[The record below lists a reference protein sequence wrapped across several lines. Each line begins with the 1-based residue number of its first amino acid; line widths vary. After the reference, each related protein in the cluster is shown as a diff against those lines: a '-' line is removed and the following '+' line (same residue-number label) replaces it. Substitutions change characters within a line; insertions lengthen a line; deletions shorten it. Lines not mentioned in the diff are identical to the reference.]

1 MSQRHDVGTAPARDR
16 GVNPALIASLE
27 AVSRGCCVLVV
38 LVGLAVLV
46 GWASG
51 ITRLT
56 SGSPTHVAMNPS
68 SALLLILAATAVW
81 MQHRAWRRPSASPLV
96 PRAVA
101 ASAIVVAGAG
111 AITLAGYL
119 LDQHLGLDE
128 VVFGERLGGNR
139 MSPNS
144 ALTFVLVGAALWLLD
159 RPPRSRRA
167 LAQLAALLPIG
178 IGGVSLLGYVYGVAA
193 MYGVRDYKPM
203 ALPTAVSFLALGL
216 AIFCARPDRGV
227 VSVITRADAGG
238 TLARRMFSAAIL
250 IPASLGWLM
259 VWSQRAGLFGAEL
272 GVTVVVVLI
281 IFAFA
286 AFVAITA
293 RSLSHADRLRLASER
308 HSGAQHLTT
317 RVLVESATLADAMPR
332 VLQAVCESLDWVMGA
347 RWSIDP
353 EAQRLRCQEIW
364 MAPGRE
370 LQALVD
376 ASRQTAF
383 PCGLGLPGRVWSTGR
398 AAWIADVVLD
408 PNFPRAAA
416 AAQGGVHGAFGFPII
431 GPGGFMGVMEF
442 FGTEIRVPEAAVLT
456 LFEGVGGQ
464 VGQFIERKRAEA
476 ELERAKVA
484 AEVATQAK
492 SDFLANMSHEIR
504 TPMNAIIGMSDL
516 LATTPLDPQPRE
528 MAETIRMSGQHL
540 LTIINDILDFSKIES
555 GKLDLEQTPFDL
567 AACVEESLQLVAPKV
582 TGANLELT
590 YLVDETTPKLI
601 VGDAGRLRQILV
613 NLLSNAIKFT
623 PAGEVGVVVSTER
636 MDGSRRE
643 IQFSVRDTGIGI
655 PPDRSDRLFKMF
667 SQVDA
672 STTRRYGGTG
682 LGLAICKRLSE
693 LMGGRIW
700 AESEPG
706 KGSTFHFTIVTDEVE
721 APARPDSDVEGP
733 QLAGRRALIVD
744 DNRNN
749 RLILKLQM
757 QRWGMLA
764 RETDSPAVALKWI
777 GRGDPFDVI
786 LLDYQMPEM
795 DGVALA
801 RKIRAVREDR
811 TPVLILLSSV
821 GQPLTAVETEADF
834 AAVLWKPLKLSH
846 LRDRLIETVGEP
858 LGPSTDET
866 ALPSGEDA
874 AVGGRR
880 LRILIAEDN
889 PINQN
894 VAVRLLE
901 RLGYAADTAENGL
914 EALARL
920 EREPYDVVLMD
931 VQMPE
936 MDGLEASRAI
946 CARWPADRR
955 PRIVAMTAEAMEG
968 DRRKCLAAGM
978 EDYLVKP
985 VTLDQLTAALARC
998 RPVRQAAGV
1007 TGVRTEPAPA
1017 PHELEADSPIDQSV
1031 LGQLREDLGGD
1042 APVGEVI
1049 ATFLEKTPPVLAA
1062 LRDAAART
1070 DADGIRKTAHMIK
1083 GTSAMLGARTLSERC
1098 AEIERLSRTGS
1109 VPDAVTRV
1117 KDIQASYEAVE
1128 AALKAE
1134 LAMDGG
1140 ADGAGEPGAGSR

>member
-1 MSQRHDVGTAPARDR
+1 
-16 GVNPALIASLE
+16 
-27 AVSRGCCVLVV
+27 
-38 LVGLAVLV
+38 
-46 GWASG
+46 
-51 ITRLT
+51 
-56 SGSPTHVAMNPS
+56 MNPS

-167 LAQLAALLPIG
+167 LAQLAALFPIG
-178 IGGVSLLGYVYGVAA
+178 IGGVSLIGYVYGVAA

-259 VWSQRAGLFGAEL
+259 VWSQRAGFFGAEL
-272 GVTVVVVLI
+272 GVAVVVVLI

-317 RVLVESATLADAMPR
+317 RVLVESATLADAIPR

-383 PCGLGLPGRVWSTGR
+383 PCGIGLPGRVWSTGR

-484 AEVATQAK
+484 AEAATKAK
-492 SDFLANMSHEIR
+492 SEFLANMSHEIR

-516 LATTPLDPQPRE
+516 MATTRLDAEQRE
-528 MAETIRMSGQHL
+528 MAETIRLSGQHL
-540 LTIINDILDFSKIES
+540 LMVINEILDFSKIES
-555 GKLDLEQTPFDL
+555 GKLELEQAPFAL
-567 AACVEESLQLVAPKV
+567 TACVEEALQLVAPRAAGTDV
-582 TGANLELT
+582 ELT
-590 YLVDETTPKLI
+590 YAVDETTPAWI
-601 VGDAGRLRQILV
+601 VGDAGRLRQVLI
-613 NLLSNAIKFT
+613 NLLGNAIKFT
-623 PAGEVGVVVSTER
+623 PAGEVGVTVSARKAE
-636 MDGSRRE
+636 GSRHE
-643 IQFSVRDTGIGI
+643 VHFAVRDTGIGI
-655 PPDRSDRLFKMF
+655 PAERFDRLFKVF
-667 SQVDA
+667 RQVDA

-700 AESEPG
+700 AESEAG
-706 KGSTFHFTIVTDEVE
+706 KGSTFHFTIMADEVD
-721 APARPDSDVEGP
+721 APSRSTRDDQP
-733 QLAGRRALIVD
+733 QQLMGRRVLIVD

-749 RLILKLQM
+749 RLILKLQTE
-757 QRWGMLA
+757 RWGMVA
-764 RETDSPAVALKWI
+764 RETDSPTVALGWI
-777 GRGDPFDVI
+777 NHGDPFDVV

-795 DGVALA
+795 DGLAVARA
-801 RKIRAVREDR
+801 IRAARGAQS
-811 TPVLILLSSV
+811 PVLILLSSV
-821 GQPLTAVETEADF
+821 GQ
-834 AAVLWKPLKLSH
+834 
-846 LRDRLIETVGEP
+846 
-858 LGPSTDET
+858 
-866 ALPSGEDA
+866 ALP
-874 AVGGRR
+874 
-880 LRILIAEDN
+880 AEY
-889 PINQN
+889 P
-894 VAVRLLE
+894 
-901 RLGYAADTAENGL
+901 
-914 EALARL
+914 
-920 EREPYDVVLMD
+920 
-931 VQMPE
+931 
-936 MDGLEASRAI
+936 
-946 CARWPADRR
+946 
-955 PRIVAMTAEAMEG
+955 
-968 DRRKCLAAGM
+968 
-978 EDYLVKP
+978 
-985 VTLDQLTAALARC
+985 
-998 RPVRQAAGV
+998 
-1007 TGVRTEPAPA
+1007 
-1017 PHELEADSPIDQSV
+1017 
-1031 LGQLREDLGGD
+1031 
-1042 APVGEVI
+1042 
-1049 ATFLEKTPPVLAA
+1049 
-1062 LRDAAART
+1062 
-1070 DADGIRKTAHMIK
+1070 
-1083 GTSAMLGARTLSERC
+1083 
-1098 AEIERLSRTGS
+1098 
-1109 VPDAVTRV
+1109 
-1117 KDIQASYEAVE
+1117 
-1128 AALKAE
+1128 
-1134 LAMDGG
+1134 
-1140 ADGAGEPGAGSR
+1140 

>member
-167 LAQLAALLPIG
+167 LAQLAALFPIG

-272 GVTVVVVLI
+272 GVAVVVVLI

-484 AEVATQAK
+484 AEAATKAK
-492 SDFLANMSHEIR
+492 SEFLANMSHEIR

-516 LATTPLDPQPRE
+516 MATTRLDAEQRE
-528 MAETIRMSGQHL
+528 MAETIRLSGQHL
-540 LTIINDILDFSKIES
+540 LMVINEILDFSKIES
-555 GKLDLEQTPFDL
+555 GKLELEQAPFAL
-567 AACVEESLQLVAPKV
+567 TACVEEALQLVAPRAAGTDV
-582 TGANLELT
+582 ELT
-590 YLVDETTPKLI
+590 YAVDETTPAWI
-601 VGDAGRLRQILV
+601 VGDAGRLRQVLI
-613 NLLSNAIKFT
+613 NLLGNAIKFT
-623 PAGEVGVVVSTER
+623 PAGEVGVTVSARKAE
-636 MDGSRRE
+636 GSRHE
-643 IQFSVRDTGIGI
+643 VHFAVRDTGIGI
-655 PPDRSDRLFKMF
+655 PAERFDRLFKVF
-667 SQVDA
+667 RQVDA

-700 AESEPG
+700 AESEAG
-706 KGSTFHFTIVTDEVE
+706 KGSTFHFTIMADEVD
-721 APARPDSDVEGP
+721 APSRSTRDDQP
-733 QLAGRRALIVD
+733 QQLMGRRVLIVD

-749 RLILKLQM
+749 RLILKLQTE
-757 QRWGMLA
+757 RWGMVA
-764 RETDSPAVALKWI
+764 RETDSPTVALGWI
-777 GRGDPFDVI
+777 NHGDPFDVV

-795 DGVALA
+795 DGLAVARA
-801 RKIRAVREDR
+801 IRAARGAQS
-811 TPVLILLSSV
+811 PVLILLSSV
-821 GQPLTAVETEADF
+821 GQALPAEYPEAGF
-834 AAVLWKPLKLSH
+834 AAVLSKPLQLSH
-846 LRDRLIETVGEP
+846 LHDRLVETVGTPREET
-858 LGPSTDET
+858 PS
-866 ALPSGEDA
+866 APGA
-874 AVGGRR
+874 ASEVVAAPP
-880 LRILIAEDN
+880 LRILLAEDN
-889 PINQN
+889 EINRT
-894 VAVRLLE
+894 VAIRLLE
-901 RLGYAADTAENGL
+901 RLGHRADVASNGR

-920 EREPYDVVLMD
+920 EQAVYDVVLMD

-946 CARWPADRR
+946 CGRWPAGRR
-955 PRIVAMTAEAMEG
+955 PRIVAMTAEAMHG
-968 DRRKCLAAGM
+968 DREKCLAAGM
-978 EDYLVKP
+978 DDYIVKP
-985 VTLDQLTAALARC
+985 VTLDQLREALAKC
-998 RPVRQAAGV
+998 PTSGGAVAETA
-1007 TGVRTEPAPA
+1007 
-1017 PHELEADSPIDQSV
+1017 IDLRV
-1031 LGQLREDLGGD
+1031 LDQLREDLGGD
-1042 APVGEVI
+1042 APLRDVI
-1049 ATFLEKTPPVLAA
+1049 VTYLETTPQSLEA
-1062 LRDAAART
+1062 LRDAAVRA
-1070 DADGIRKTAHMIK
+1070 DADAIRRTAHKVK
-1083 GTSAMLGARTLSERC
+1083 GTSAMLGARPLADHC
-1098 AEIERLSRTGS
+1098 AELEHLGRSGNVTDATSRVAAIE
-1109 VPDAVTRV
+1109 
-1117 KDIQASYEAVE
+1117 ASYRKVE
-1128 AALKAE
+1128 AALTTKVE
-1134 LAMDGG
+1134 IPRG
-1140 ADGAGEPGAGSR
+1140 